1 MRRNILTII
10 LLSALIVVLLLLC
23 LLCGSVS
30 IPAGEIWA
38 VLSGQSADATS
49 QLIILESRM
58 PQAVVALLSGAALA
72 VSGLLLQTI
81 FSNPLADPSI
91 LGINSGAGLGVGIV
105 VLVAGGTGAAASWGL
120 TGFVLMVAAA
130 LIGAGVVILLLLLC
144 SSLVRSNMML
154 LIIGIM
160 ISYALSSIISL
171 LNYLATADSLQA
183 FMLWGMGSFGSLS
196 RRWLLPYAVVITAGL
211 IGSLLLVKPLNALLL
226 GDRYARNLGVNIRRI
241 RTLLLLLTGIL
252 SAAVTAACGPI
263 AFIGLAV
270 PHITRMMTGTSDH
283 RVQLPATLLCGSA
296 VALLCCL
303 LCNLPMGGGVLP
315 LNVVTPL
322 FGVPVIL
329 YVLLC
334 RRNTYNT
341 I

>member
-1 MRRNILTII
+1 
-10 LLSALIVVLLLLC
+10 
-23 LLCGSVS
+23 
-30 IPAGEIWA
+30 
-38 VLSGQSADATS
+38 
-49 QLIILESRM
+49 
-58 PQAVVALLSGAALA
+58 
-72 VSGLLLQTI
+72 
-81 FSNPLADPSI
+81 
-91 LGINSGAGLGVGIV
+91 
-105 VLVAGGTGAAASWGL
+105 
-120 TGFVLMVAAA
+120 
-130 LIGAGVVILLLLLC
+130 
-144 SSLVRSNMML
+144 
-154 LIIGIM
+154 
-160 ISYALSSIISL
+160 
-171 LNYLATADSLQA
+171 
-183 FMLWGMGSFGSLS
+183 MLWGMGSFGSLS

-283 RVQLPATLLCGSA
+283 RVLLPATLLCGSA